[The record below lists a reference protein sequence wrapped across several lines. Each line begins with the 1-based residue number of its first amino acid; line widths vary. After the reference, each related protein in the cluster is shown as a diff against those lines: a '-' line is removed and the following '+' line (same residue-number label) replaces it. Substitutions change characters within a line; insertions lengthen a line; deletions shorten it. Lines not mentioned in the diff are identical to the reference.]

1 MAGKGLATRM
11 YEVDV
16 GGRTVLVEASGPA
29 KAVLRVVRAIRAGAK
44 VGVAGSKRCVE
55 LAAMGVPTMM
65 DGDELRES
73 LDGDDGAAGPVLDLT
88 AASWKAATGTGAVA
102 P

>member
-73 LDGDDGAAGPVLDLT
+73 LDGDDAAAPVLDLT